1 MKVTA
6 IIPDNIVKEVQKY
19 AGGKTLTD
27 SLIIALKEWLS
38 LKHIKKLNQEIQASS
53 LSFTENVSADNIRSI
68 NRK

>member
-38 LKHIKKLNQEIQASS
+38 LKNIKKLNQEIQASS